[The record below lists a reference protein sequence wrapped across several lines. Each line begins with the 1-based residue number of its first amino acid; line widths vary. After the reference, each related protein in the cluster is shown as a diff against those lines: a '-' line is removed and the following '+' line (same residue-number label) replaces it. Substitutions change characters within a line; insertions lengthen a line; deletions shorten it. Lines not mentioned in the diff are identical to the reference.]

1 MQLVADLHLHSK
13 YSRAT
18 SKTLDVQGLYQ
29 WSQKKGINLIGTA
42 DFTHPLWFAE
52 LKKGLEALGNGL
64 YHMKGTSDDVY
75 YVLTSEISSI
85 YSDGGKLRRIHN
97 VLLAPSL
104 ETVEKINT
112 ALGKR
117 GNLYADGRPIF
128 GISAYD
134 LLKLVKDI
142 DRRVQIIP
150 AHIWTPWFS
159 LFGSMSG
166 FDSIKE
172 CFKDLSKE
180 ILAIETGLSSDPLM
194 NWRLSGLDNVAIVS
208 FGDGH
213 SGPNLM
219 REATIFDLPELSY
232 DNIVEALR
240 NSNANTYLLESA
252 AVSSAARVGSRLVSA
267 AADRAAPH
275 ALSNTQRPSILNTIE
290 FFPEEGKY
298 HWDGHRDHKIRLS
311 PEETKKLNG
320 ICPQCHRPVTVG
332 VEYRVEQLA
341 DRTVEQAKKHATTHR
356 PPFKKF
362 VQLSQIIAESF
373 GMGEQSQKVKNE
385 YERMIAEIGNEYHI
399 LVELDPDDLR
409 GRIEERIVEG
419 LKRVRA
425 GTIHI
430 EPGYDGEFGIVKVF
444 EESEIKPKTAGK
456 TKVAPGQAAL
466 F

>member
-52 LKKGLEALGNGL
+52 LKKGLEPLGNGL
-64 YHMKGTSDDVY
+64 YHMKDTADDVY

-104 ETVEKINT
+104 ETVEKINA

-166 FDSIKE
+166 FDSIEE
-172 CFKDLSKE
+172 CFKDLTHE

-194 NWRLSGLDNVAIVS
+194 NWRLSQLDNVAIVS

-219 REATIFDLPELSY
+219 REATIFDLPDLSY
-232 DNIVEALR
+232 DNIVEALK
-240 NSNANTYLLESA
+240 NSNSIKYP
-252 AVSSAARVGSRLVSA
+252 VSSSKSRIA
-267 AADRAAPH
+267 
-275 ALSNTQRPSILNTIE
+275 NTIE

-311 PEETKKLNG
+311 PEETKANKG

-341 DRTVEQAKKHATTHR
+341 DRTTTQAISHAISHR

-362 VQLSQIIAESF
+362 VQLSQIIAESY

-385 YERMIAEIGNEYHI
+385 YERMIREIGNEYHI
-399 LVELDPDDLR
+399 LVELDPVDLR
-409 GRIEERIVEG
+409 GRVDDRVIEG
-419 LKRVRA
+419 LARVRA

-444 EESEIKPKTAGK
+444 EESEVKSKSAGK
-456 TKVAPGQAAL
+456 TVVSNSQASL

>member
-42 DFTHPLWFAE
+42 DFTHPAWFAE
-52 LKKGLEALGNGL
+52 LKNGLESLGNGL
-64 YHMKGTSDDVY
+64 YHMKDTADDVY

-112 ALGKR
+112 ALSKR

-150 AHIWTPWFS
+150 AHAWTPWFS

-166 FDSIKE
+166 FDSIEE
-172 CFKDLSKE
+172 CFRDLTHE

-194 NWRLSGLDNVAIVS
+194 NWRLSQLDNVAIVS

-232 DNIVEALR
+232 DNIIEALK
-240 NSNANTYLLESA
+240 NSNAFNWKLKTGNWKL
-252 AVSSAARVGSRLVSA
+252 
-267 AADRAAPH
+267 PH
-275 ALSNTQRPSILNTIE
+275 IANTIE

-311 PEETKKLNG
+311 PEETKANKG

-341 DRTVEQAKKHATTHR
+341 DRTVEQATTHAKSHR

-385 YERMIAEIGNEYHI
+385 YERMIREIGNEYHI
-399 LVELDPDDLR
+399 LVELEPGDLR
-409 GRIEERIVEG
+409 GRVDDRVIEG
-419 LKRVRA
+419 LQRVRA

-444 EESEIKPKTAGK
+444 EESEIKPKTTGK
-456 TKVAPGQAAL
+456 TKVAPGQTAL

>member
-18 SKTLDVQGLYQ
+18 SKELDVQGLYK

-42 DFTHPLWFAE
+42 DFTHPFWFGE
-52 LKKGLEALGNGL
+52 LKKGLEPLGNGL
-64 YHMKGTSDDVY
+64 YHMKDTADDVY

-85 YSDGGKLRRIHN
+85 YSQDGKLRRIHN

-104 ETVEKINT
+104 ETVEKINA
-112 ALGKR
+112 ALAKR

-142 DRRVQIIP
+142 DRRVQLIP
-150 AHIWTPWFS
+150 AHAWTPWFS

-166 FDSIKE
+166 FDSIEE

-194 NWRLSGLDNVAIVS
+194 NWRLSQLDNVAIIS
-208 FGDGH
+208 CGDGH

-219 REATIFDLPELSY
+219 REATIFQLTELSY
-232 DNIVEALR
+232 DEIVEALK
-240 NSNANTYLLESA
+240 NSNSIKYP
-252 AVSSAARVGSRLVSA
+252 VSSSKSRVV
-267 AADRAAPH
+267 
-275 ALSNTQRPSILNTIE
+275 NTIE

-311 PEETKKLNG
+311 PEETKANKG

-341 DRTVEQAKKHATTHR
+341 DRALEHAQEHATTHR

-385 YERMIAEIGNEYHI
+385 YERMIREIGNEYHI
-399 LVELDPDDLR
+399 LVELDPGELR
-409 GRIEERIVEG
+409 GRVDDRIVEG
-419 LKRVRA
+419 LQRVNDGR
-425 GTIHI
+425 IHI
-430 EPGYDGEFGIVKVF
+430 EPGYDGEYGIVKVF
-444 EESEIKPKTAGK
+444 DESEVRPKSAGK
-456 TKVAPGQAAL
+456 IVVSTGQASL